1 MIQNDDGENNE
12 KKTTKVYPR
21 CTDKQNPNDFIDQ
34 KKEQS
39 KTVRKR
45 TDQYA
50 NRARIR
56 MKFEY
61 GPMEKPTG
69 EKAKDLKLKGRP
81 NLSNFGKD
89 TQLIHRSLVN

>member
-1 MIQNDDGENNE
+1 MIQNDDGANNE
-12 KKTTKVYPR
+12 KKATKVYPR
-21 CTDKQNPNDFIDQ
+21 CADKHPHDVIDM

-50 NRARIR
+50 NRSRIR

-81 NLSNFGKD
+81 HLSNFGKD
-89 TQLIHRSLVN
+89 T